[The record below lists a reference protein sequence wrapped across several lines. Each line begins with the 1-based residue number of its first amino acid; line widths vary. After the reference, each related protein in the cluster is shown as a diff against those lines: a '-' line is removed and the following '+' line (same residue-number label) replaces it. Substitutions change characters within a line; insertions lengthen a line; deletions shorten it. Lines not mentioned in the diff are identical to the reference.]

1 MKSDSGYGFLSIF
14 FGGKCDLIQLNR
26 QIIHQSSAM
35 EYSNEHYKFLV
46 KNFLEYF
53 QRVQIRDE

>member
-35 EYSNEHYKFLV
+35 EYSNKHYKFLV

-53 QRVQIRDE
+53 QRVQICDE